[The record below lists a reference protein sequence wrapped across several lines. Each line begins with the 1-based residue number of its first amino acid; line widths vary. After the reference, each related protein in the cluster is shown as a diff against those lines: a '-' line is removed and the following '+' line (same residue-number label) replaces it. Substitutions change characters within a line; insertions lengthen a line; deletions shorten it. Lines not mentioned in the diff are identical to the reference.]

1 MIAGATAPRKRK
13 LRRAEKTEAN
23 RRAIIKAAAGV
34 IGEHG
39 YEGASISRITDRA
52 GLAQGTFYL
61 YFESRQQLFDTLL
74 PEITVDMLNAIAAR
88 VRGAANYLEV
98 EEIGFRTFLELA
110 RKSGSLF
117 RIISEAQVAAP
128 KAFHAHLDELMTRYV
143 ASLKRARKSGYLQD
157 LNPRDFRP
165 LAYMLIGARNYL
177 FLHYST
183 DGARAKPSLDAIVDT
198 YMLVVRKALAQQ
210 GRRKRA

>member
-1 MIAGATAPRKRK
+1 MARESVVPRKRK

-23 RRAIIKAAAGV
+23 RRALVNAAAEV
-34 IGEHG
+34 IGEYG

-61 YFESRQQLFDTLL
+61 YFDSRQQLFDTLL
-74 PEITVDMLNAIAAR
+74 PEITVEMLNAIASR
-88 VRGAANYLEV
+88 VRGVANYLEV
-98 EEIGFRTFLELA
+98 EEVGFRTFLELA

-128 KAFHAHLDELMTRYV
+128 KAFRAHLDELMTRYV
-143 ASLKRARKSGYLQD
+143 SSLKRARKDGYLQD
-157 LNPRDFRP
+157 IDPKDFRP

-183 DGARAKPSLDAIVDT
+183 GGARTKAGLEAIVET
-198 YMLVVRKALAQQ
+198 YMHVVRKALAQ
-210 GRRKRA
+210 GRQKRT